1 MKISELIDIA
11 SDLAE
16 AKVIQK
22 LGENIW
28 IKGEGE
34 VLHFTEEAQDLFN
47 DEYDFIS
54 RTLIEYIKE

>member
-22 LGENIW
+22 LGENVW

>member
-1 MKISELIDIA
+1 MKISELIHIA

-22 LGENIW
+22 FGENVW
-28 IKGEGE
+28 IKDEDE
-34 VLHFTEEAQDLFN
+34 VFHFTEEAQDLFN

>member
-1 MKISELIDIA
+1 MKISELIHIA

-22 LGENIW
+22 FGENVW
-28 IKGEGE
+28 IKGEDE
-34 VLHFTEEAQDLFN
+34 VFHFTEEAQDLFN